1 MTEPSPDS
9 GMGPDLPATTT
20 RSTRRTRSVAII
32 GALALVLVAGAVLVG
47 VKTTGARSGALSISA
62 TRVTLP
68 GLACKHAVIP
78 QGGGWVPVIVG
89 MEWTKGTTPPTNAT
103 STTTYKYYYM
113 RKGDST
119 EYQLAQST
127 SHSVDF
133 GAEGTGLPYLVSW
146 GSVNNTA
153 DTTYDKVYC

>member
-1 MTEPSPDS
+1 
-9 GMGPDLPATTT
+9 MGSDLPVTTT
-20 RSTRRTRSVAII
+20 RSIRRTRRVAII

-47 VKTTGARSGALSISA
+47 VKTTGARSGALSSSP

-68 GLACKHAVIP
+68 GLACKHAVSGEF
-78 QGGGWVPVIVG
+78 GGNMVPVIVG
-89 MEWTKGTTPPTNAT
+89 MEWTTSDVLPTNAT

-113 RKGDST
+113 VKGDNH

-133 GAEGTGLPYLVSW
+133 DASGTGLPYLVSW
-146 GSVNNTA
+146 GSENNTA

>member
-1 MTEPSPDS
+1 MTEPSPDT
-9 GMGPDLPATTT
+9 GMGSDLPVTTT
-20 RSTRRTRSVAII
+20 RSIRRTRRVAII

-47 VKTTGARSGALSISA
+47 VKTTGARSGALLTSA

-68 GLACKHAVIP
+68 GLKCKTAISF
-78 QGGGWVPVIVG
+78 GDNTNLVIVG
-89 MEWTKGTTPPTNAT
+89 MEWQNGTLPTNAT

-113 RKGDST
+113 VKGDNH

-133 GAEGTGLPYLVSW
+133 DASGTGLPYLVSW
-146 GSVNNTA
+146 GSENNTA